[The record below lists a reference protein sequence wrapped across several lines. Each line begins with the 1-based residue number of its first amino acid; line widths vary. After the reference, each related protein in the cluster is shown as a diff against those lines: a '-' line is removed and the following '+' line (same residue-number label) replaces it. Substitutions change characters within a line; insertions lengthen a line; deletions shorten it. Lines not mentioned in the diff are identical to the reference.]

1 MSESSLRQIQLLQLI
16 PRYPT
21 KISTSQIRDQLTDL
35 GYAVSLRMIQRDL
48 ESLESIM
55 PIVCDDRERPFGWSW
70 H

>member
-16 PRYPT
+16 PRHPS
-21 KISTSQIRDQLTDL
+21 KISTSQIQDQLKDL

-55 PIVCDDRERPFGWSW
+55 PIVCDDRERPYGWS
-70 H
+70 